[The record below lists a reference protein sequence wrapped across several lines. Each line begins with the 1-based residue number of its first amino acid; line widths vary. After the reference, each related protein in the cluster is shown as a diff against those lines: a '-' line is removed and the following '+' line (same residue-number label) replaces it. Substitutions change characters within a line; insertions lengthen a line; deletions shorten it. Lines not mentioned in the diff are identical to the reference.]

1 MTIRLK
7 LFTGF
12 AILILI
18 FIVDFFVN
26 QRFSREVIRNTDYI
40 NNSEVVIRNSNLL
53 HKLMIDMQSGYRG
66 YLLTG
71 QESFLDSYYN
81 GINSIQPLI
90 KVQHD
95 LVSAGIQKNRLDS
108 IQMLHNRWIGY
119 ANALISVKADTSVE
133 AARKYK
139 LLFEKKLRREV
150 GKKLNDEIRNIFQ
163 EFDNY
168 EYSVRLQRRTVLE
181 HSIDRT
187 RQISL
192 VLTIFSISLALLSS
206 YYIIRIITGRI
217 GSMAALADD
226 IAKGNFRLM
235 HDRHKDELRQLSES
249 LNSMSRRLLQNFRQ
263 LTQKN
268 KELDQFAYVVSH
280 DLKAPLR
287 GIDNIITWIDEDH
300 GRDLQPE
307 VSKNIELV
315 KGRTRRLEN
324 MINGLLDY
332 ARIGKTRN
340 GSEMVNVDSLLKEL
354 VDLLVPE
361 SFIVTIGSGMPAL
374 LTDKVQ
380 LEQVF
385 SNLISNAVKYNNKTP
400 GRISITSR
408 ETPRHYEFTVKDNGI
423 GIQQE
428 YFNKIFTIF
437 QTLQERDAFES
448 TGVGLAI
455 VKKIIED
462 QKAGIEVESEPG
474 EWTLFRFTWPKIREQ
489 EEQYVEIN

>member
-26 QRFSREVIRNTDYI
+26 QRFSREVIRN
-40 NNSEVVIRNSNLL
+40 SSLL
-53 HKLMIDMQSGYRG
+53 HKLMIGMQSGYRG

-71 QESFLDSYYN
+71 QKSFLGSYYH
-81 GINSIQPLI
+81 GINSIPPLM
-90 KVQHD
+90 KVQRE
-95 LVSAGIQKNRLDS
+95 LVSAEIQKDRLDS
-108 IQMLHNRWIGY
+108 IQGLHNRWI
-119 ANALISVKADTSVE
+119 AFADALISAKEDTSAE
-133 AARKYK
+133 AGSKYNA
-139 LLFEKKLRREV
+139 LFEKKLRKEV
-150 GKKLNDEIRNIFQ
+150 GKKINDEIQSIFQ
-163 EFDNY
+163 DFDNY
-168 EYSVRLQRRTVLE
+168 EYDVRYQRRAFLQRSIE
-181 HSIDRT
+181 HT

-192 VLTIFSISLALLSS
+192 LLTLFSISLALLSS
-206 YYIIRIITGRI
+206 YYIIRFITRRI
-217 GSMAALADD
+217 RKMSALAND

-235 HDRHKDELRQLSES
+235 KDHHKDELTQLSEA
-249 LNSMSRRLLQNFRQ
+249 LNAMSRRLSRNFQQ
-263 LTQKN
+263 LTRKN

-287 GIDNIITWIDEDH
+287 GIDNIIAWIEEDH
-300 GRDLQPE
+300 GGDLVPG

-332 ARIGKTRN
+332 ARIGKTRKS
-340 GSEMVNVDSLLKEL
+340 SEAVSVEAMLKEL
-354 VDLLVPE
+354 IDLLVPE
-361 SFIVTIGSGMPAL
+361 SFIVTVGSGMPVL
-374 LTDKVQ
+374 MTDKVQ

-400 GRISITSR
+400 GRIAITAKDAGGY
-408 ETPRHYEFTVKDNGI
+408 YEFTLKDNGI
-423 GIQQE
+423 GIQNE
-428 YFNKIFTIF
+428 YFDKIFTIF

-462 QKAGIEVESEPG
+462 QKASIEVESEPG
-474 EWTLFRFTWPKIREQ
+474 EWTLFRFTWPKEHEQ
-489 EEQYVEIN
+489 EE

>member
-40 NNSEVVIRNSNLL
+40 NNSEVVIRNSSLL

-71 QESFLDSYYN
+71 QKSFLDTYYN

-95 LVSAGIQKNRLDS
+95 LVSARIQKDRLDS
-108 IQMLHNRWIGY
+108 IQALHNQWVGY
-119 ANALISVKADTSVE
+119 ANALISVKEDTSAE
-133 AARKYK
+133 ATQKYNI
-139 LLFEKKLRREV
+139 LFEKKLRREV
-150 GKKLNDEIRNIFQ
+150 GKKLNDEIRIIFQ

-168 EYSVRLQRRTVLE
+168 EYAVRRERRAVLQR
-181 HSIDRT
+181 SIERT

-192 VLTIFSISLALLSS
+192 SLTLFSISLALLSS

-217 GSMAALADD
+217 SNMVDMADD
-226 IAKGNFRLM
+226 IAKGNFRVM
-235 HDRHKDELRQLSES
+235 NDHHKDELKQLSES
-249 LNSMSRRLLQNFRQ
+249 LNAMSRKLSQNFRE

-287 GIDNIITWIDEDH
+287 GIDNIITWIEEDH
-300 GRDLQPE
+300 GKDLVPG

-315 KGRTRRLEN
+315 KGRTHRLEN

-332 ARIGKTRN
+332 ARIGKTRKS
-340 GSEMVNVDSLLKEL
+340 SELVNVDAMLREL
-354 VDLLVPE
+354 IDLLVPGDFTV
-361 SFIVTIGSGMPAL
+361 SIGKRMPVL
-374 LTDKVQ
+374 VTDKVQ

-385 SNLISNAVKYNNKTP
+385 SNLISNAVKYNNKVT
-400 GRISITSR
+400 GSISMMSR
-408 ETPRHYEFTVKDNGI
+408 EAGSYYEFTVKDNGI
-423 GIQQE
+423 GIQAE
-428 YFNKIFTIF
+428 YFDKIFTIF

-462 QKAGIEVESEPG
+462 QKASITVESEPG
-474 EWTLFRFTWPKIREQ
+474 KWTLFRFTWPKVQEQ
-489 EEQYVEIN
+489 EV

>member
-26 QRFSREVIRNTDYI
+26 QRFSREVIRNTNYI
-40 NNSEVVIRNSNLL
+40 NNSEIVIRNSSLL

-66 YLLTG
+66 YLLTS
-71 QESFLDSYYN
+71 QKSFLDTYYN

-95 LVSAGIQKNRLDS
+95 LVSAGIQKDRLDS
-108 IQMLHNRWIGY
+108 ILTLHNRWVRY
-119 ANALISVKADTSVE
+119 ANALISVKEDTSAE
-133 AARKYK
+133 AARTYNT
-139 LLFEKKLRREV
+139 LFEKKLRREV
-150 GKKLNDEIRNIFQ
+150 GKRLNDEIRTIFQ

-168 EYSVRLQRRTVLE
+168 EYAVRRERRAVLE
-181 HSIDRT
+181 RSIERT

-192 VLTIFSISLALLSS
+192 SLTLFSISLALLSS

-217 GSMAALADD
+217 SKMVAMADD
-226 IAKGNFRLM
+226 IAKGNFRVM
-235 HDRHKDELRQLSES
+235 NDDHKDELKQLSES
-249 LNSMSRRLLQNFRQ
+249 LNAMSRKLSQNFRE

-287 GIDNIITWIDEDH
+287 GIDNIIAWIEEDH
-300 GRDLQPE
+300 GNDLVPG

-332 ARIGKTRN
+332 ARIGKTRKS
-340 GSEMVNVDSLLKEL
+340 SEPVNVDVMLREL
-354 VDLLVPE
+354 IDLLVPAD
-361 SFIVTIGSGMPAL
+361 FIVSIGKGMPML
-374 LTDKVQ
+374 VTEKMQ

-385 SNLISNAVKYNNKTP
+385 SNLISNAVKYNNKAT
-400 GRISITSR
+400 GNIVITSK
-408 ETPRHYEFTVKDNGI
+408 ETDSSYEFTVKDNGI
-423 GIQQE
+423 GIQAE
-428 YFNKIFTIF
+428 YFDKIFTIF

-462 QKAGIEVESEPG
+462 QKASITVESEPG
-474 EWTLFRFTWPKIREQ
+474 EWTLFRFTWPKVQ
-489 EEQYVEIN
+489 EEEV